1 MRAAGATCVF
11 AALVRAEA
19 WRLEGVMEARVGQ
32 WASHAV
38 APGRRRGRVR
48 DAMATATTAPPSQE
62 SASMRTNSS
71 NTEKNTYLWEHAIC
85 ASSQVTG
92 LGWASVWLSRER
104 SADRVVKRAAA
115 RL

>member
-1 MRAAGATCVF
+1 MEAGKSDGGSSGSMGVPSGRACQKKGADVRCDGDSNTRAAISRKRMHR
-11 AALVRAEA
+11 AAITRI
-19 WRLEGVMEARVGQ
+19 
-32 WASHAV
+32 
-38 APGRRRGRVR
+38 
-48 DAMATATTAPPSQE
+48 
-62 SASMRTNSS
+62 NSS
-71 NTEKNTYLWEHAIC
+71 NRKNTYLWEHAIC

>member
-1 MRAAGATCVF
+1 MEAGRSDGGSSGSMGVPCGRAWQKKGAGARCHGDSNNS
-11 AALVRAEA
+11 AAISRKRIHGA
-19 WRLEGVMEARVGQ
+19 
-32 WASHAV
+32 
-38 APGRRRGRVR
+38 
-48 DAMATATTAPPSQE
+48 ATMT
-62 SASMRTNSS
+62 TNSS